1 MELARDTRMAAAA
14 AVGDEWGVARRQAP
28 FVEHKSH
35 LSQIRTGAALAVFD
49 VRLGGGLGGVAAGVG
64 GGWRMGTVGCSTNR
78 CSRLP
83 LWGGDETPGAV
94 RVPTASRCQ
103 PQSVGTEARSAWGC
117 FASRR
122 TRVNWPNF
130 CHFCEA
136 DSKAVRLLIHLPKTR
151 WTNDTGSFSR
161 QKVLLRRRRCD
172 FYFLQTAFCKRGGI
186 CPRQS
191 HVQPSRFRI
200 LSFNWFL
207 LLRRM
212 SFLPCIIFNF

>member
-78 CSRLP
+78 CSRLA
-83 LWGGDETPGAV
+83 LWGGDETPGAA

-103 PQSVGTEARSAWGC
+103 TQSVGTEARGARGC

-136 DSKAVRLLIHLPKTR
+136 DSKVARSTSPKRIGQMTRAAFPVRKFCYADDAVTFIFCKLLFASGAESIPDNPTFSHHDSEYCLL
-151 WTNDTGSFSR
+151 TGS
-161 QKVLLRRRRCD
+161 C
-172 FYFLQTAFCKRGGI
+172 CCGG
-186 CPRQS
+186 CHS
-191 HVQPSRFRI
+191 YSA
-200 LSFNWFL
+200 
-207 LLRRM
+207 
-212 SFLPCIIFNF
+212 